1 MTILLT
7 KYLIVIALIALIIA
21 IAAMSEEELSDGS
34 SVDSR

>member
-21 IAAMSEEELSDGS
+21 IAAMSERRAGRPFLH
-34 SVDSR
+34 